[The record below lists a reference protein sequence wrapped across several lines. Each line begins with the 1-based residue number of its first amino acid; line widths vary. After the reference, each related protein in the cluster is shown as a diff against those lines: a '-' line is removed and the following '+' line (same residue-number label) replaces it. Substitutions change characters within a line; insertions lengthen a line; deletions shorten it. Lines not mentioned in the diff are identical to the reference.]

1 MAKIINKQNFMI
13 IILFSINFNNPV
25 IFDWLIME
33 KIIA

>member
-1 MAKIINKQNFMI
+1 MIIIMI
-13 IILFSINFNNPV
+13 IILFPINFNNPV